1 MLPWL
6 ISNLGFI
13 LIIMNLYIQP
23 YFYLIRHY
31 SQAYAH
37 ILELR
42 ITDANV
48 NEVKTI
54 AGYVGYKVWKL
65 SFVLNLPR
73 EAIAH
78 FKSHLDFFRL
88 RIGHPLTR
96 FEHNAWL
103 AAQ

>member
-1 MLPWL
+1 
-6 ISNLGFI
+6 
-13 LIIMNLYIQP
+13 MNLCNQP
-23 YFYLIRHY
+23 YFDLIRHY